1 MHKQIKVFCVA
12 DYFLPGCLG
21 GGPITTINNMR
32 KLLLGKVS
40 FSVYTRDRDLGS
52 IAAYNEIIANKWI
65 SVPEGFV
72 YYASPDNFGAW
83 EIIRMLGSGKYD
95 IIYFNSFFSPKGSIF
110 PLFLLKLLNCKITV
124 LLAPRGEFSQGALA
138 LKSCKKK
145 FYLIFSKIL
154 KLYNNISWHASSTIE
169 AEDILKIFP
178 NAEKKIFIAGDPV
191 NIENSCPALTFP
203 IKESGRLRIVFI
215 SRISPMK
222 NIDYL
227 LDILSS
233 LSASVQL
240 DIYGPIED
248 KNYWR
253 HCIELIK
260 KLPKNIQVILNEP
273 ISHNMVSSV
282 FAKYDYFLF
291 PTRGE
296 NFGHVIF
303 ECLRAGTPVLLSDR
317 TPWKPDDTGAVSVI
331 PLDNISSWREAIVK
345 VVEMSHEEHERLRF
359 GAISYANT
367 YAEHDSTRNDNFE
380 IFSKSLN

>member
-12 DYFLPGCLG
+12 DYFLPGYLG
-21 GGPITTINNMR
+21 GGPITTINNLR
-32 KLLLGKVS
+32 KALLGKVD

-52 IAAYNEIIANKWI
+52 IEAYSEIIANKWI

-83 EIIRMLGSGKYD
+83 EIIRMIRSRKYD
-95 IIYFNSFFSPKGSIF
+95 IIYFNSFFSAKGSIF
-110 PLFLLKLLNCKITV
+110 PLLLLKLLNCKIQV
-124 LLAPRGEFSQGALA
+124 LLAPRGEFSLGALA
-138 LKSCKKK
+138 LKSYKKK
-145 FYLIFSKIL
+145 FYLVFSKII
-154 KLYNNISWHASSTIE
+154 KLYNNISWHASSPIE
-169 AEDILKIFP
+169 AEDISKIFP
-178 NAEKKIFIAGDPV
+178 NADKKIFIAGDPV
-191 NIENSCPALTFP
+191 CIENSYPALMSP
-203 IKESGRLRIVFI
+203 RKESGRLRIVFV

-233 LSASVQL
+233 LSAPVQL

-248 KNYWR
+248 EIYWK

-260 KLPKNIQVILNEP
+260 KLPSNIQVVLNGP
-273 ISHNMVSSV
+273 ISPNMVSSV

-317 TPWKPDDTGAVSVI
+317 TPWMPDDTGAVSVI
-331 PLDNISSWREAIVK
+331 SLDNISGWREAILRI
-345 VVEMSHEEHERLRF
+345 VEMSHEEHECLRF

-367 YAEHDSTRNDNFE
+367 YAKYESTKNDNFE
-380 IFSKSLN
+380 IFSKALN